1 MTMANPNVSF
11 GWEYE
16 FRGRRYKTVMGL
28 FRAARKDNPVAD
40 RFFFNKDGKFCAL
53 KDKAELPY
61 PTIRYPEQRV
71 TVIA

>member
-1 MTMANPNVSF
+1 MLGNQTL

-16 FRGRRYKTVMGL
+16 FRGRMYKTVRGL

-40 RFFFNKDGKFCAL
+40 TFFFNKDGKFCAL
-53 KDKAELPY
+53 KDKSELSY